1 MEPYQA
7 KPVTRQTEAEPK
19 EAETQAKPRIRRP
32 EVTLKTW
39 RAMVG
44 AAGSLDQ
51 GGDGGLASLG
61 VDSATKK
68 GKGSPTEQEEWR
80 DKALP
85 EEWMSVVKPE
95 R

>member
-61 VDSATKK
+61 VDSATKDQ
-68 GKGSPTEQEEWR
+68 GKAGG
-80 DKALP
+80 K
-85 EEWMSVVKPE
+85 
-95 R
+95 